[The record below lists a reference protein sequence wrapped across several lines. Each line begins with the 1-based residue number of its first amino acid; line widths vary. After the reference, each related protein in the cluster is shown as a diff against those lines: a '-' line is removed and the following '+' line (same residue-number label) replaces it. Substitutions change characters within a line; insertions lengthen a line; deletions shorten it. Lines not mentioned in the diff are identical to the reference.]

1 MSALQQLIASH
12 SRDISALEQHAQDH
26 DEEVSARKAGDLNEQ
41 FQNHI
46 DHITSGAMDLG
57 SASAA
62 WHLGRKIY
70 HKYQDRKAKKGQTGD
85 EDSRSPAQQ
94 DAAEDGQGGDASEA
108 TQAQAQGAGEDHT
121 SAVQGEGEDPISTE
135 DSFFPDRPS
144 GAGAEGADDIFSSFP
159 DAPTAPTGGISTGT
173 GPAPDLPPKPQQ
185 AGTGGD
191 VDAQPQNA
199 PVDQPAQ
206 AQPAAGDTT
215 TTVGSDVQSGARTT
229 TGDFNAPG
237 VGDGTGGEFAGGE
250 GDSAQGIVRT
260 RPTQF
265 TRYAD
270 QGSDSS
276 ARVASDGVDTA
287 GAQIGDESGNSIGSI
302 MRNTVG
308 KAKGAISD
316 GIDAAGNMAKQGI
329 SKVGGALKSLVPDS
343 VSDALDTGLITTDA
357 VLDGIPVV
365 GEVASLVTGL
375 VALFEGIG
383 NKPKTADDEEEATQ
397 KEAPPT
403 AVSAIDPSSLV
414 KHAAVNVVA

>member
-46 DHITSGAMDLG
+46 DHISSGAMDLG
-57 SASAA
+57 SAAAA

-70 HKYQDRKAKKGQTGD
+70 TKYQDRKAKQGQTGD
-85 EDSRSPAQQ
+85 EDSRSGAQQ
-94 DAAEDGQGGDASEA
+94 DASEEGTGGDASESL
-108 TQAQAQGAGEDHT
+108 QAQAQGAGEDHI
-121 SAVQGEGEDPISTE
+121 SPAQGEGTDPISTE

-173 GPAPDLPPKPQQ
+173 GPAPDLPAKPQS

-191 VDAQPQNA
+191 VDAQPQSA

-206 AQPAAGDTT
+206 AQPAAGDST
-215 TTVGSDVQSGARTT
+215 TTVGDTAPGARTT
-229 TGDFNAPG
+229 TGDFNQP
-237 VGDGTGGEFAGGE
+237 VGGGEFEGGE
-250 GDSAQGIVRT
+250 GDAQGIVRT
-260 RPTQF
+260 RPTQV
-265 TRYAD
+265 TRFSA
-270 QGSDSS
+270 QGADSS
-276 ARVASDGVDTA
+276 APVASDGVDTA

-302 MRNTVG
+302 MKETVG
-308 KAKGAISD
+308 KARGAISD

-343 VSDALDTGLITTDA
+343 VSDALDTGMITTDA

-403 AVSAIDPSSLV
+403 AVTAVDPSSLV
-414 KHAAVNVVA
+414 KQAAVNVVA